1 MRGKQRTHSLAF
13 LCTPLCLF
21 ELAEVVTRIK
31 TPGEGPSLQDTM
43 GSDCSGPDGCDRKR
57 PSSSETKSGPRH
69 NSRDTSPLTILPRRC
84 FQTLPHSPLSINR
97 VPLSF
102 PAQPSVCVL
111 KRGLNSP
118 TRLPAARTP
127 PVSHPC
133 ALQLFPSVHRNHF
146 KSSKKQIHPSGSP
159 GLRVDSV
166 DPAARLAISCRDTE
180 PATAG

>member
-43 GSDCSGPDGCDRKR
+43 GSDCSGSDGCDRKR

-111 KRGLNSP
+111 KRGLNS
-118 TRLPAARTP
+118 RVLSNSFLPSTAITSKAQRSKSTPQGLQDSVWTAWTP
-127 PVSHPC
+127 PPVW
-133 ALQLFPSVHRNHF
+133 PSAVETR
-146 KSSKKQIHPSGSP
+146 SLPQQV
-159 GLRVDSV
+159 RQ
-166 DPAARLAISCRDTE
+166 
-180 PATAG
+180 ATS

>member
-1 MRGKQRTHSLAF
+1 M
-13 LCTPLCLF
+13 
-21 ELAEVVTRIK
+21 TRIK

-43 GSDCSGPDGCDRKR
+43 GSDCSGSDGCDRKR
-57 PSSSETKSGPRH
+57 PSFSETKLGPRH

-133 ALQLFPSVHRNHF
+133 APPTLSFRPPQSLQKLKEANPPLRVSRTPCG
-146 KSSKKQIHPSGSP
+146 QRGPRRPSGHQ
-159 GLRVDSV
+159 L
-166 DPAARLAISCRDTE
+166 
-180 PATAG
+180 